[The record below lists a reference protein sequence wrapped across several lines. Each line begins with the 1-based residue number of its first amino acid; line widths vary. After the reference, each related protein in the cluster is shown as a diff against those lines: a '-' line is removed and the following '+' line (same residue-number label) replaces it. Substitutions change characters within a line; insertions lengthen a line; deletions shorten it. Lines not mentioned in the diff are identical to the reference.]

1 VPELLSFILPEYPT
15 AKAYKLVLCS
25 GISRKI
31 RQDENFGG
39 GGKGNEIHQFVKS
52 NRDGAGHSNV
62 GKALRIFKGYPEI
75 QGMKFVSGDVK
86 IKINHYD

>member
-15 AKAYKLVLCS
+15 AKAYNSYYARGFLVKYDKMRILAVEE
-25 GISRKI
+25 R
-31 RQDENFGG
+31 ET
-39 GGKGNEIHQFVKS
+39 KS
-52 NRDGAGHSNV
+52 INSSNGDGAGHSNV